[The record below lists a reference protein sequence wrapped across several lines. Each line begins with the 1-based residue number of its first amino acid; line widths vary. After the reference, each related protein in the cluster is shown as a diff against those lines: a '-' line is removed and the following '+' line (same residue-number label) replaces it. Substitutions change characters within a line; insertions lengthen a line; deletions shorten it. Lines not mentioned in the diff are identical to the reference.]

1 MKPYSTDLR
10 ERVVARVLSGETV
23 RTVAAMYSVGIA
35 TVVRWSQRHR
45 SRGNSV
51 PDKMGRGH
59 SHVLDSERLW
69 ILDRIAQEPDVT
81 LRQLVAELLERGVE
95 VCYGTVWNFVHREE
109 LSFKKKRSSQRA
121 GTAGRGALQ
130 GAMEEVPAQH

>member
-1 MKPYSTDLR
+1 
-10 ERVVARVLSGETV
+10 
-23 RTVAAMYSVGIA
+23 
-35 TVVRWSQRHR
+35 
-45 SRGNSV
+45 
-51 PDKMGRGH
+51 MGRGH

>member
-10 ERVVARVLSGETV
+10 ERAVARVLSGETV
-23 RTVAAMYSVGIA
+23 RSVAETYSIGVSS
-35 TVVRWSQRHR
+35 VVRWSQRHR
-45 SRGNSV
+45 SRGHSA

-59 SHVLDSERLW
+59 SCVLDSERLW

-81 LRQLVAELLERGVE
+81 LRQLVEELLERGVK

-121 GTAGRGALQ
+121 GPARRGALPRE
-130 GAMEEVPAQH
+130 MEEISAQY

>member
-10 ERVVARVLSGETV
+10 ERAVARVLSGETV
-23 RTVAAMYSVGIA
+23 RSVADTYSVGVS

-45 SRGNSV
+45 SRGNSA

-59 SHVLDSERLW
+59 SYMLDSERLW
-69 ILDRIAQEPDVT
+69 LLDRIAQEPDVT
-81 LRQLVAELLERGVE
+81 LRQLMAELLERGVQ
-95 VCYGTVWNFVHREE
+95 VCYGTVWNFVHRED

-121 GTAGRGALQ
+121 GSTGRGALP
-130 GAMEEVPAQH
+130 GAMEEISDQY